1 VKQIILGTAG
11 HIDHGKTSLIKALS
25 GTDTD
30 RLKEEKL
37 RGITIEL
44 GFASLNL
51 PSGQHLGI
59 VDVPGH
65 EKFVKNMVAGA
76 TGIDLV
82 MMVIAADEGVMPQT
96 REHMEICSLLGVQ
109 YGLVALTKTD
119 MVDEE
124 WLELVMED
132 VGDFTTGSF
141 LEGAPI
147 MPVSSATGEG
157 LSELLAAL
165 DEICGRVPRHQPS
178 SLFRLPVDRV
188 FSMKGFGT
196 VITGSLV
203 SGKVQVGD
211 GVQLYPGTV
220 TAKVR
225 GIQVHN
231 AAVDTAEAGMRTAI
245 NFQGL
250 EKDAVNRGDVL
261 ASPGSLR
268 ASYMVDLDLTYLES
282 QKKPI
287 KNRVRVR
294 FHTGTSEVLGVLV
307 FFDTDEVA
315 PGTRTVAQIRLDEPV
330 ALVRGDRYVLRSY
343 SPVRTIGGGTVI
355 NPIPVKHKRFRPEVV
370 AGLTAICEAA
380 PETLV
385 SELLRQAGVR
395 GVRFRDLLLMTSLP
409 EKKLDQHLQLLLSQ
423 KTAILVD
430 KEQRACIHKDLFDG
444 LIQDATAQLK
454 AFHEKYPLKAGMS
467 KEELKTKFPKF
478 WEGKLFTLAL
488 NHMLKEGSVVQAGEA
503 VHLADHKVTLAV
515 DQAEL
520 KQKIIAAYA
529 EADLTPPYFREL
541 ARQLAVEIEP
551 ARQVLQLLV
560 AEGVMVKVKED
571 LYYHKERLE
580 ALKARVAE
588 FLTANEELSTPQFKD
603 MTGASRKY
611 VIPLL
616 EYFDTINFTIRIG
629 DIRKLRKR

>member
-11 HIDHGKTSLIKALS
+11 HIDHGKTTLIKALS

-44 GFASLNL
+44 GFASLDL
-51 PSGQHLGI
+51 PSGQHLAI

-76 TGIDLV
+76 TGIDIV

-96 REHMEICSLLGVQ
+96 REHMEICSLLGIQ
-109 YGLVALTKTD
+109 HGLVALTKVD

-124 WLELVMED
+124 WLELVTED
-132 VGDFTTGSF
+132 VSEFVEGSF
-141 LEGAPI
+141 LEEAPI
-147 MPVSSATGEG
+147 IPVSSATGEG
-157 LSELLAAL
+157 LPDLLATL
-165 DEICGRVPRHQPS
+165 DEICSQVPRHAPS

-188 FSMKGFGT
+188 FTMKGFGT

-203 SGKVQVGD
+203 SGQVKVGD
-211 GVQLYPGTV
+211 SVQLYPGKV

-231 AAVDTAEAGMRTAI
+231 AACDMAEAGMRTAI

-250 EKDAVNRGDVL
+250 EKEVVNRGDVL

-268 ASYMVDLDLTYLES
+268 SSYMVDLDLTYLES

-294 FHTGTSEVLGVLV
+294 FHTGTSEILGVLV
-307 FFDTDEVA
+307 FFDAEELA
-315 PGTRTVAQIRLDEPV
+315 PGTRTAVQIRLDEPV

-343 SPVRTIGGGTVI
+343 SPIRTIGGGTVI

-370 AGLTAICEAA
+370 AALQAICEAE
-380 PETLV
+380 PEALIA
-385 SELLRQAGVR
+385 EQLRQAGVA
-395 GVRFRDLLLMTSLP
+395 GVRFSDLVLMTNLP
-409 EKKLDQHLQLLLSQ
+409 EKLLNQQLQLLLSH
-423 KTAILVD
+423 KTAVMVD
-430 KEQRACIHKDLFDG
+430 KEQRACIHQEAFEQ
-444 LIQDATAQLK
+444 LIGDALNQLQ
-454 AFHEKYPLKAGMS
+454 AFHEKYPLKPGMP
-467 KEELKTKFPKF
+467 KEELKTKFPHF
-478 WEGKLFTLAL
+478 WEGKLFTLTL
-488 NHMLKEGSVVQAGEA
+488 NHLLKEGSVVQAEEV

-520 KQKIIAAYA
+520 QKNIVAAYA
-529 EADLTPPYFREL
+529 DAGLMPPYFREL
-541 ARQLAVEIEP
+541 IKQLDVAMEP
-551 ARQVLQLLV
+551 AREVLQLLV
-560 AEGVMVKVKED
+560 AEGAIVKVKED
-571 LYYHKERLE
+571 LYYHGERLQ
-580 ALKARVAE
+580 ALKSEVEAY
-588 FLTANEELSTPQFKD
+588 LTANEELSTPQFKD

-616 EYFDTINFTIRIG
+616 EYFDTTNFTIRIG